1 MTGPAIRSRLHA
13 LQADLG
19 AARTGRDLLDN
30 TREALLRALSERAH
44 QLAAARRAAREA
56 WAEAER
62 ALRAACIDIGA
73 DGVDAAA
80 LAQPI
85 SAAVDWRNGSVMGV
99 PTPRLD
105 VRMAGF
111 APRYGA
117 AATTALVDRAG
128 ARFAAL
134 LPALV
139 RLAEEEEAVRNLE
152 AALRRTVRRMR
163 ALEQVVIPGLA
174 REAQEVAAA
183 LEEEERDD
191 VIRARRWLATRE
203 RSSPPA
209 AAGVSWRG

>member
-19 AARTGRDLLDN
+19 AARAGRDLLDN
-30 TREALLRALSERAH
+30 TREALLRALTERSH
-44 QLAAARRAAREA
+44 HLAAARHAVRDAWDEARQ
-56 WAEAER
+56 
-62 ALRAACIDIGA
+62 ALRAACIEVGA

-80 LAQPI
+80 LAQPVT
-85 SAAVDWRNGSVMGV
+85 AAVDWRSGSVMGV

-105 VRMAGF
+105 ARIAAF

-117 AATTALVDRAG
+117 AATTARVDRAG
-128 ARFAAL
+128 ARFVAL

-139 RLAEEEEAVRNLE
+139 RLAEEEEAVRNLQ

-163 ALEQVVIPGLA
+163 ALEQVVIPVLA
-174 REAQEVAAA
+174 REARDVAAA

-191 VIRARRWLATRE
+191 AIRARRWLAQRE
-203 RSSPPA
+203 APAPLPPS
-209 AAGVSWRG
+209 GVS